1 VNRAGAASIL
11 YVALGGALGSVARW
25 LVSGAVQRWAGG
37 TFPWG
42 TFAVNAA
49 GSLAIGVLAAI
60 ALERTLVPPA
70 ARLFLI
76 VGVLGGFTTFS
87 AFSYETMAMLR
98 GGQWVS
104 AAGYALGSVIV
115 GVAGALG
122 GFALG
127 MRM

>member
-1 VNRAGAASIL
+1 MRAAAPAWVW
-11 YVALGGALGSVARW
+11 VALGGALGSVLRW
-25 LVSGAVQRWAGG
+25 GLSGAVQRWSGG

-42 TFAVNAA
+42 TFVVNAV
-49 GSLAIGVLAAI
+49 GSLAIGVLAAL
-60 ALERTLVPPA
+60 ALERALVPPA

-87 AFSYETMAMLR
+87 AFSYETVALLR
-98 GGQWVS
+98 DGQWLT
-104 AAGYALGSVIV
+104 AGAYAGGSVV
-115 GVAGALG
+115 AGVAAALG